1 MALPSGR
8 LPARLRVTTLLHRE
22 QPHGWGWLSSGSAEG
37 RTADLMMDGYEIR
50 ALVSFG
56 WQIRSTLS
64 GHRLPF
70 FRLQLP
76 SRFP

>member
-1 MALPSGR
+1 
-8 LPARLRVTTLLHRE
+8 
-22 QPHGWGWLSSGSAEG
+22 
-37 RTADLMMDGYEIR
+37 MMDGYEIR